1 MKRIQ
6 ALVGGP
12 EKYETRRRKRRRG
25 MSRKGVHRAAST
37 DPFGEKL
44 PLTLSPWLKLGETA
58 IGSFRWCHPVMCVY
72 VVRLAEEPKGITSLV
87 MSSTFGSTKLVGYSV
102 DLFLSIRSPSALL
115 GIQGCV

>member
-37 DPFGEKL
+37 DPIGVELRFDGLVIGE
-44 PLTLSPWLKLGETA
+44 
-58 IGSFRWCHPVMCVY
+58 IG
-72 VVRLAEEPKGITSLV
+72 
-87 MSSTFGSTKLVGYSV
+87 
-102 DLFLSIRSPSALL
+102 
-115 GIQGCV
+115 